1 MQIFQAP
8 LWLLN
13 GSLLDGASHPALHTI
28 HRNIDLKKTQKSQKN
43 IFSLILLVHSSFVSC
58 GKNRARF
65 LQCLPCCWNCC
76 RSYGSFHCQQMCWLP
91 ELGRYIIYHAYH
103 ICMTFSGM
111 LLLALKDS
119 DLLVKETVPQGKQVP
134 KNYFLLLK
142 R

>member
-43 IFSLILLVHSSFVSC
+43 IFSLILLVHSSFVSR
-58 GKNRARF
+58 GKKLGKVFTMSTLLLELLSQIWYYSLSVLASRARK
-65 LQCLPCCWNCC
+65 
-76 RSYGSFHCQQMCWLP
+76 
-91 ELGRYIIYHAYH
+91 IYH

-119 DLLVKETVPQGKQVP
+119 DLLVKETVPQGKKVP